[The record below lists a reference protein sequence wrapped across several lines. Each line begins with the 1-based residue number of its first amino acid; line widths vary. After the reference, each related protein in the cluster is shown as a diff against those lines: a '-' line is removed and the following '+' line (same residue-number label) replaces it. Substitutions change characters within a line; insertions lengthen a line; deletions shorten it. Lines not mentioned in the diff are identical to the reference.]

1 MKDLGFSE
9 KGELLDVQ
17 VQNQND
23 EESSNVQMTEIENDD
38 ESNSDE
44 DIELAIWIHSTYFLF
59 LKEDLN
65 NLKLFNKPLDYS
77 YNLFF
82 L

>member
-17 VQNQND
+17 VLNQND

-44 DIELAIWIHSTYFLF
+44 DIELAI
-59 LKEDLN
+59 
-65 NLKLFNKPLDYS
+65 
-77 YNLFF
+77 
-82 L
+82 

>member
-1 MKDLGFSE
+1 
-9 KGELLDVQ
+9 
-17 VQNQND
+17 
-23 EESSNVQMTEIENDD
+23 MTEIENDD